1 VAEHVFALAL
11 AVSRNLLRADRCVRE
26 GRFAERDS
34 LVGRE
39 LFGGTL
45 GVIGLGRIGE
55 EVARMGAA
63 GFGMRVLGHD
73 PYLDETAVRARGAEP
88 VGSLEQL
95 LPACDLVSVH
105 VPLTEETRGLLG
117 ARELGLMRPGSVLV
131 QAARG
136 GVVDEG
142 ALVEALREG
151 PLAGAG
157 IDVFGEEPP
166 PADHP
171 LFSVETVVLSP
182 HTAASTRQAMRRMGL
197 DAARGILDILGGADA
212 LSPPAGA
219 PWQTVNPSFAD
230 AGEREPQ
237 AQTLRDCREPGAR
250 SRRVP
255 SRGTVRRRPQPQ
267 RDVPGCIA
275 SVTRPPHRR
284 SRCPAPSR
292 RASALKAWQFGKQ
305 FSTTLSAPTKCCGD
319 LSCPVGSNR
328 ALAPFTG
335 SFDTGSWI
343 GTSGNT
349 PSTHSGE

>member
-1 VAEHVFALAL
+1 MNRRVHLEQPLHEEALALLRENAEVSVGFGPEARELDDTLLTEVNALLVRTKPLGAKQIENAPRLRVIARHGVGVDNVAVEAATRRGIPVLITPRANLRSVAEHVFALAL
-11 AVSRNLLRADRCVRE
+11 AVSRNLLRADRYVRE

-39 LFGGTL
+39 LFGETL

-63 GFGMRVLGHD
+63 GFGMRVLGYD
-73 PYLDETAVRARGAEP
+73 PYLDEKVVRAKGAEP
-88 VGSLEQL
+88 VSSLDEL
-95 LPACDLVSVH
+95 LPACDFVSVH

-142 ALVEALREG
+142 ALVQALRKG

-171 LFSVETVVLSP
+171 LFCVENVVLSP

-197 DAARGILDILGGADA
+197 DAVRGILDILGGADA
-212 LSPPAGA
+212 LRQPVGA
-219 PWQTVNPSFAD
+219 PWQTVNPGFAD
-230 AGEREPQ
+230 VRGAAGQ
-237 AQTLRDCREPGAR
+237 
-250 SRRVP
+250 
-255 SRGTVRRRPQPQ
+255 
-267 RDVPGCIA
+267 
-275 SVTRPPHRR
+275 H
-284 SRCPAPSR
+284 
-292 RASALKAWQFGKQ
+292 
-305 FSTTLSAPTKCCGD
+305 
-319 LSCPVGSNR
+319 
-328 ALAPFTG
+328 
-335 SFDTGSWI
+335 
-343 GTSGNT
+343 
-349 PSTHSGE
+349 

>member
-1 VAEHVFALAL
+1 MARRVHLEQPIHEEALVLLRENAEVSVGFGPEARELDDALLTEVNALLVRTKPLSAEQIEKAPQLRVIARHGVGVDNVAVEAATRRGIPVLITPRANLRSVAEHVFALAL
-11 AVSRNLLRADRCVRE
+11 AVSRNLDRYVRE

-34 LVGRE
+34 LVGQE
-39 LFGGTL
+39 LFGQTL

-63 GFGMRVLGHD
+63 GFGMRVLGYD
-73 PYLDETAVRARGAEP
+73 PYLDEAAAHAKGVEP
-88 VGSLEQL
+88 VSSLEEL
-95 LPACDLVSVH
+95 LPACDFVSVH
-105 VPLTEETRGLLG
+105 VPLTEETRGLLD

-142 ALVEALREG
+142 ALVEALRNG

-171 LFSVETVVLSP
+171 LLSVESTVLSP

-197 DAARGILDILGGADA
+197 DAVRGILDILGGADA

-230 AGEREPQ
+230 AAKRE
-237 AQTLRDCREPGAR
+237 E
-250 SRRVP
+250 
-255 SRGTVRRRPQPQ
+255 GTAGPN
-267 RDVPGCIA
+267 
-275 SVTRPPHRR
+275 
-284 SRCPAPSR
+284 APNS
-292 RASALKAWQFGKQ
+292 
-305 FSTTLSAPTKCCGD
+305 
-319 LSCPVGSNR
+319 
-328 ALAPFTG
+328 
-335 SFDTGSWI
+335 
-343 GTSGNT
+343 
-349 PSTHSGE
+349 

>member
-1 VAEHVFALAL
+1 M
-11 AVSRNLLRADRCVRE
+11 
-26 GRFAERDS
+26 
-34 LVGRE
+34 
-39 LFGGTL
+39 
-45 GVIGLGRIGE
+45 IGLGRIGE

-73 PYLDETAVRARGAEP
+73 PYLDDTAVRARGAEP
-88 VGSLEQL
+88 VGSLDEL

-105 VPLTEETRGLLG
+105 VPLTEETRSLLG

-142 ALVEALREG
+142 ALVEALCEG

-166 PADHP
+166 PANHP
-171 LFSVETVVLSP
+171 LFSVETAVFSP

-230 AGEREPQ
+230 AGEREG
-237 AQTLRDCREPGAR
+237 GA
-250 SRRVP
+250 
-255 SRGTVRRRPQPQ
+255 
-267 RDVPGCIA
+267 A
-275 SVTRPPHRR
+275 
-284 SRCPAPSR
+284 
-292 RASALKAWQFGKQ
+292 
-305 FSTTLSAPTKCCGD
+305 
-319 LSCPVGSNR
+319 GSN
-328 ALAPFTG
+328 AQDL
-335 SFDTGSWI
+335 
-343 GTSGNT
+343 
-349 PSTHSGE
+349 

>member
-1 VAEHVFALAL
+1 VIARHGVGVDNVAVEAATRRGVPVLITPRANLRSVAEHVFALAL

-88 VGSLEQL
+88 VGSLERAAPRLRPRQRAR
-95 LPACDLVSVH
+95 PAHGGD
-105 VPLTEETRGLLG
+105 PGLLG

-142 ALVEALREG
+142 ALVEALRDG

-171 LFSVETVVLSP
+171 LFSVETAVLSP
-182 HTAASTRQAMRRMGL
+182 HTPR
-197 DAARGILDILGGADA
+197 
-212 LSPPAGA
+212 
-219 PWQTVNPSFAD
+219 
-230 AGEREPQ
+230 
-237 AQTLRDCREPGAR
+237 AR
-250 SRRVP
+250 SRRCDAWGWMP
-255 SRGTVRRRPQPQ
+255 RA
-267 RDVPGCIA
+267 A
-275 SVTRPPHRR
+275 SWT
-284 SRCPAPSR
+284 S
-292 RASALKAWQFGKQ
+292 SA
-305 FSTTLSAPTKCCGD
+305 APT
-319 LSCPVGSNR
+319 R
-328 ALAPFTG
+328 
-335 SFDTGSWI
+335 
-343 GTSGNT
+343 
-349 PSTHSGE
+349 

>member
-1 VAEHVFALAL
+1 MGRRVHLEQPVHEEALALLRENAEVSVGFGPEARELDDALLAEVNALLVRTKPLGAEEIEKAPRLRVIARHGVGVDNVAVGAATRRGVPVLITPRANLRSVAEHVFALAL

-55 EVARMGAA
+55 EVARIGAA

-88 VGSLEQL
+88 VGSLDEL

-117 ARELGLMRPGSVLV
+117 ARELGLMSPGSVLV

-142 ALVEALREG
+142 ALVEALREGG

-171 LFSVETVVLSP
+171 LFSVETAVLSP

-212 LSPPAGA
+212 LNPPAGA

-230 AGEREPQ
+230 AGEREG
-237 AQTLRDCREPGAR
+237 GA
-250 SRRVP
+250 
-255 SRGTVRRRPQPQ
+255 
-267 RDVPGCIA
+267 
-275 SVTRPPHRR
+275 
-284 SRCPAPSR
+284 
-292 RASALKAWQFGKQ
+292 
-305 FSTTLSAPTKCCGD
+305 
-319 LSCPVGSNR
+319 
-328 ALAPFTG
+328 
-335 SFDTGSWI
+335 
-343 GTSGNT
+343 
-349 PSTHSGE
+349 